1 MRIINGNKGEKVIIG
16 GHISITVID
25 NLDGELVLN
34 IESPKEL
41 QIQKGEELEK
51 KQKISQ
57 KD

>member
-1 MRIINGNKGEKVIIG
+1 MRIINGNKGEKVIID

>member
-1 MRIINGNKGEKVIIG
+1 MRIINGNKGEKVIID

-25 NLDGELVLN
+25 NLDGELVHN